1 MAAANVGGLQPDFR
15 VIATSLNEAA
25 THLGRCANVPAIAGV
40 QAILDALQ
48 RMETRL
54 NTRIDGVEARLNTR
68 MDGIETRIDD
78 VEARLN
84 TRMDGVEARLNT
96 RMDGIETR
104 LNARIGQLEVRVVAA
119 YVPRSPLALFAGS

>member
-68 MDGIETRIDD
+68 MDGIETRIDGI
-78 VEARLN
+78 E
-84 TRMDGVEARLNT
+84 TRIDDVEARLNT

-104 LNARIGQLEVRVVAA
+104 LNARIDQLEVRVVAA
-119 YVPRSPLALFAGS
+119 YVPRSPLALFTGS